1 MLVMQAI
8 TLQTDFFFLQSKT
21 QKKKYMEFIQVI
33 TYQPRISILKQK
45 KKTAYTITC
54 SDQISSRKFYMT
66 FIQVITSQLG
76 FSVLKPRKTAHTI
89 TCNNQISSIKFRMA
103 FIQVIISKL
112 GFSVLKPR
120 KTAHTITCNNQISSR
135 KFLHGIHS
143 GNNKSTQPNAISMA
157 PNKEINKEERS
168 LTS

>member
-1 MLVMQAI
+1 MA
-8 TLQTDFFFLQSKT
+8 
-21 QKKKYMEFIQVI
+21 
-33 TYQPRISILKQK
+33 
-45 KKTAYTITC
+45 
-54 SDQISSRKFYMT
+54 

-89 TCNNQISSIKFRMA
+89 TCNNQISSRKFRMA
-103 FIQVIISKL
+103 FIQVITSQL

-135 KFLHGIHS
+135 KFRMAFIQVITSQLGFSVLKPRKTAHTITSSNKIRSRNILHGIHS

-157 PNKEINKEERS
+157 PNKEITKEERS